1 MHDPI
6 TPYPCLCESERVLPV
21 MKPPAV
27 GERLWNC
34 WSCLAL
40 SSTEIRNTSGPNAS
54 IRNNKHTQSQLQPQR
69 LSPSQIQTGRKGR
82 LERNA
87 LVMSLTS
94 CYIAPIRVGQSASS
108 EMNGWGT
115 ECVIN
120 MRMQPIH
127 QQLTEIMWASLITHH
142 KKPFLL
148 HQPSCSILSYKEM
161 LWYNVLVLTVIQ
173 KII

>member
-1 MHDPI
+1 MHAPI
-6 TPYPCLCESERVLPV
+6 SPYPCTVCLCESKRVLPV

-54 IRNNKHTQSQLQPQR
+54 IRNNKHTQSQLQPR
-69 LSPSQIQTGRKGR
+69 RPSPSLIQTGRKGR
-82 LERNA
+82 HERNA

-108 EMNGWGT
+108 EMNGWRT

-120 MRMQPIH
+120 MRMQPVH
-127 QQLTEIMWASLITHH
+127 QQLTEIMWASLSHH
-142 KKPFLL
+142 WVYYLKSHFCFTSP
-148 HQPSCSILSYKEM
+148 HALSSAIKRCCDTM
-161 LWYNVLVLTVIQ
+161 CWC
-173 KII
+173 